1 MYGKIMIASKL
12 KVLTGLHIG
21 GSGTFSPIGAV
32 DSPVI
37 RDPFTNKPIVP
48 GSSLKGKMRTLL
60 VRSFKVAKSF
70 PETNLPDFKD
80 DPDEVK
86 RLFGSTKP
94 AMIRSRLQFADAFVC
109 NEAELADVGL
119 TEVKW
124 ENYIQRNN
132 AVANPRQIERVVSGV
147 KFEVKIT
154 YEYANESVS
163 VEDAKAE
170 LTKDMENIAKAM
182 KLLQLD
188 YLGGHGTRG
197 SGRVSFEEIELQP
210 SFCDDEMNI
219 LLPELNKLFK
229 DVESYEL
236 LHI

>member
-1 MYGKIMIASKL
+1 MYGKIIIASKL

-21 GSGTFSPIGAV
+21 GSSTFSAIGAV

-37 RDPFTNKPIVP
+37 RDPLTNKPIVP

-60 VRSFKVAKSF
+60 VRSFKVARSF

-80 DPDEVK
+80 DPAEVK
-86 RLFGSTKP
+86 RLFGSVKP
-94 AMIRSRLQFADAFVC
+94 SIIRSRLQFADAFVC
-109 NEAELADVGL
+109 NEEELADVGL

-132 AVANPRQIERVVSGV
+132 AVANPRQIERVISGV
-147 KFEVKIT
+147 RFAVSMT
-154 YEYANESVS
+154 YEYADESVS
-163 VEDAKAE
+163 VEKAKAE
-170 LTKDMENIAKAM
+170 LTEDMKNIAKAM
-182 KLLQLD
+182 KLLQMD

-210 SFCDDEMNI
+210 FFCDNEMTSM
-219 LLPELNKLFK
+219 LPELKKLFE

-236 LHI
+236 LPV